1 MARGIELATAY
12 VTLAIESSDI
22 AKSIAADFG
31 QVERTVAPKAGKSI
45 GKAMARGFE
54 AEAPDLSRLEREF
67 EDAQKRIVQAEE
79 RATADQEALGRKVEI
94 AQRKKAEAVE
104 KYGEESSQALTAIDR
119 MIVAEQKLEAATMK
133 AESEQKRLNDQ
144 LGKAETALKGAKD
157 GTDRLDDSVRD
168 SGDNAEKA
176 GKDWGGFG
184 DAVSKALKGDFKGAF
199 SSLKSEASGSADEV
213 ADEFK
218 SAGSSAGGGDGFG
231 GSFVGSIGKFLG
243 PAIAAAGIGKLLSDA
258 IFAGMD
264 EEANADRM
272 AASLGLSEEDA
283 KAYSDIIS
291 NIYADGWG
299 ADKAEVGVG
308 VEAFLSWSPEL
319 KANGDMLED
328 VTSKALALAD
338 VFGVEIPH
346 MAQLAAQQVEH
357 GFAADTSEALDL
369 LAAGFQKVPTSLRDE
384 YSDAL
389 EEYTPH
395 LANLGFTGEQAF
407 ALLANS
413 AEMGQYGI
421 DKAGDAMKELS
432 IRAAEMDGTTG
443 DAYESLGLNAQDMAN
458 AIVAGGD
465 DARLAVDKIAT
476 ALLDVKDPAE
486 QAQLA
491 VDLFGTPLEDLGKQ
505 NIPDFITSLDG
516 MDLGLGQVDGRA
528 QDVADTLSDNTATEV
543 EKVKRGFSELSTE
556 IGEGLIVGMKD
567 AYEWISDK
575 LGPVIEWLSE
585 NILPPMVEVFKKIW
599 TNLTEEIFPA
609 LQELWRIAVE
619 DLGPSFTMLKDLIV
633 VAWDN
638 IWAAISIAWDLISG
652 VFTAIINILSGDFS
666 GAWTTMRDAV
676 TGVWDTLWGKTKGIW
691 NDHIYPFLGKIGG
704 WFNDNLVSPIK
715 TAIDKIGDAWNSL
728 KSMFS
733 TPINWIIDYVINGAV
748 RPVVN
753 TVSSALG
760 LSWRMGEVSRIN
772 ASPNASNGSSGG
784 GGRPLAMRAKGGY
797 TTPGWTLVG
806 EEGPELVNFSAPN
819 RVYTA
824 EETAQALSLAPGG
837 ALSAEGLGIA
847 SQALTTQSPADLER
861 AAGASPAEAVLPMGD
876 SFMDTLG
883 GAWSDLWRGTWSAVT
898 TVAGKAVEFVRGGL
912 GKAAEIALNPVKGA
926 IRSNVGIPFVAD
938 GFVNRIDD
946 VIGWVKG
953 VDKGEGEIGTK
964 KIGPLIEGIVSEN
977 LAASAGGDLDPTLLG
992 HLLNM
997 PGGGGSGH
1005 PMPGR
1010 PLTSRFG
1017 RRWGGN
1023 HAGVDWA
1030 APVGTPV
1037 RAWRSGVV
1045 TGAGWN
1051 TLAGRTGI
1059 GVLLAHAAGMGSY
1072 YGHLSQALVGRGSRV
1087 NAGQLIGLSGNT
1099 GRSTGPHLHFEI
1111 SRGGPQSPVNPLP
1124 FLHDNGGW
1132 IEPGL
1137 TTIANKTRK
1146 PEAVLK
1152 PAESEAFIALAEVA
1166 AGRRETLPRTLV
1178 LKVGER
1184 EFTGYLEDV
1193 IGGNPGVAMANDLV
1207 EGYARHRKAAY

>member
-22 AKSIAADFG
+22 AKSLAADFG
-31 QVERTVAPKAGKSI
+31 QVERKVAPKAGKSI
-45 GKAMARGFE
+45 GQAMARGFE
-54 AEAPDLSRLEREF
+54 AEAPDLARLEREF

-79 RATADQEALGRKVEI
+79 RATADQEALARKVEI

-104 KYGEESSQALTAIDR
+104 KYGAESSQALTAIDR
-119 MIVAEQKLEAATMK
+119 MIVAEQKLEASTMK

-144 LGKAETALKGAKD
+144 LNKAEAALKGAKD
-157 GTDRLDDSVRD
+157 ETDRLDSSVRD

-176 GKDWGGFG
+176 GKEWGGFG

-218 SAGSSAGGGDGFG
+218 SAGTSAGGGDGFG
-231 GSFVGSIGKFLG
+231 GEFVGSIGKFLG
-243 PAIAAAGIGKLLSDA
+243 PAIAAAGIGTVLSDA

-272 AASLGLSEEDA
+272 AASLGLSEADA

-299 ADKAEVGVG
+299 ADKGEVGVG
-308 VEAFLSWSPEL
+308 LEAFLSWSPEL
-319 KANGDMLED
+319 KANEDALED

-346 MAQLAAQQVEH
+346 MAQIAAQQVEN

-369 LAAGFQKVPTSLRDE
+369 LASGFQKVPTSLRDE
-384 YSDAL
+384 YSDAI

-407 ALLANS
+407 SILANS

-421 DKAGDAMKELS
+421 DKAGDALKEFS
-432 IRAAEMDGTTG
+432 IRATDGSKTTAT
-443 DAYESLGLNAQDMAN
+443 AYEAIGLDAEEMAN
-458 AIVAGGD
+458 KILAGGD
-465 DARLAVDKIAT
+465 DARIALDKISAG
-476 ALLDVKDPAE
+476 LLDIEDPAE
-486 QAQLA
+486 QAETA
-491 VDLFGTPLEDLGKQ
+491 IALFGTPLEDLGVK
-505 NIPDFITSLDG
+505 NIPDFIASLDG
-516 MDLGLGQVDGRA
+516 MDLGLGTVEGRA
-528 QDVADTLSDNTATEV
+528 QDVADTLGDNTATEV
-543 EKVKRGFSELSTE
+543 ETVKRRFSELSTE
-556 IGEGLIVGMKD
+556 LGEGLIVGMKD
-567 AYEWISDK
+567 AYEWISEK

-585 NILPPMVEVFKKIW
+585 NILPPMIDVFKKIW

-609 LQELWRIAVE
+609 LQELWRVAVE

-652 VFTAIINILSGDFS
+652 VFTTIVQFLSGDFS
-666 GAWTTMRDAV
+666 GAWTTIKDTI
-676 TGVWDTLWGKTKGIW
+676 TGVWDTIWNKTKGIW
-691 NDHIYPFLGKIGG
+691 DDYIYPFLGKIGD
-704 WFNDNLVSPIK
+704 WFSRNLVDPIK

-733 TPINWIIDYVINGAV
+733 TPINWIIDYVVNGAI

-760 LSWRMGEVSRIN
+760 LSWRMGEVSRIEAN
-772 ASPNASNGSSGG
+772 PHRSNRPSGAG

-824 EETAQALSLAPGG
+824 EETAEALSLAPGR
-837 ALSAEGLGIA
+837 ALSAEDLGIA
-847 SQALTTQSPADLER
+847 SRALTTQSPADLER

-876 SFMDTLG
+876 SFMDRLG

-912 GKAAEIALNPVKGA
+912 GKAAELALNPVKGA
-926 IRSNVGIPFVAD
+926 IRSNVPIPFIAD

-946 VIGWVKG
+946 IIDWVKG
-953 VDKGEGEIGTK
+953 VDEGEGEIGSR
-964 KIGPLIEGIVSEN
+964 KIAPLIEGIISEN
-977 LAASAGGDLDPTLLG
+977 LAASAGGDLDPALLER
-992 HLLNM
+992 LLNVQ
-997 PGGGGSGH
+997 GGGGATH

-1017 RRWGGN
+1017 RRWGGT

-1037 RAWRSGVV
+1037 RAWRSGIV

-1072 YGHLSQALVGRGSRV
+1072 YGHLSQALVGRGSAVR
-1087 NAGQLIGLSGNT
+1087 AGQLIGLSGNT

-1111 SRGGPQSPVNPLP
+1111 SRGGPQSPINPLP

-1152 PAESEAFIALAEVA
+1152 PAESEAFISLATA
-1166 AGRRETLPRTLV
+1166 ATDGSSSRPLVGHFYDADGILLGTMDGRAELAV
-1178 LKVGER
+1178 ER
-1184 EFTGYLEDV
+1184 SRRYS
-1193 IGGNPGVAMANDLV
+1193 
-1207 EGYARHRKAAY
+1207 R